1 MFAEAMAVNY
11 YELDLANASQRYV
24 LQELLHIAVFEEGE
38 NIVQLQYQ
46 GCDYKMP
53 ASWINEVPRTGNIS
67 LFYARTKQVIKD
79 VMEKGSCDA
88 RKHPNPLHHEKY
100 FPPDG
105 PQWKETWD
113 LGGQAAGLQ
122 WIDAYKMPLG
132 LISPTTPPDSLRYAS
147 NNRSLLLRASSL
159 LPVGI
164 LNEACLGLLCVPQPR
179 DFSPRRRC
187 CLGAV
192 LGRETMQT

>member
-1 MFAEAMAVNY
+1 MARKASSL
-11 YELDLANASQRYV
+11 ELL
-24 LQELLHIAVFEEGE
+24 LQEERRKRMQSPPAPAPAPAPALSSEAAWAYNHKCVLTRGE
-38 NIVQLQYQ
+38 KKHLPQ
-46 GCDYKMP
+46 G
-53 ASWINEVPRTGNIS
+53 
-67 LFYARTKQVIKD
+67 
-79 VMEKGSCDA
+79 
-88 RKHPNPLHHEKY
+88 
-100 FPPDG
+100 
-105 PQWKETWD
+105 KETWD

-192 LGRETMQT
+192 LGRKTMQT

>member
-67 LFYARTKQVIKD
+67 LFYARTKDVIKE

-88 RKHPNPLHHEKY
+88 RKHANPLHHEKY
-100 FPPDG
+100 FPPNG

-122 WIDAYKMPLG
+122 WIDAYKIRLVKSKIQETAAM
-132 LISPTTPPDSLRYAS
+132 D
-147 NNRSLLLRASSL
+147 
-159 LPVGI
+159 PVDAFRIFDDDGSGEMDRKEIVQVEKRGGGGI
-164 LNEACLGLLCVPQPR
+164 YGEEGKY
-179 DFSPRRRC
+179 FSH
-187 CLGAV
+187 V
-192 LGRETMQT
+192 MK

>member
-122 WIDAYKMPLG
+122 WIDAYKIRLVKSKIQETAAM
-132 LISPTTPPDSLRYAS
+132 D
-147 NNRSLLLRASSL
+147 
-159 LPVGI
+159 PVDAFDIFDDDGSGEMDRKEI
-164 LNEACLGLLCVPQPR
+164 VQVEKKGEGVIME
-179 DFSPRRRC
+179 RRQ
-187 CLGAV
+187 V
-192 LGRETMQT
+192 LQSYEVSRN